1 MPVTIRS
8 PAPTEGVCWFSMQV
22 GILANTL
29 HCEFPPGEEEQ
40 REKTPSQGMN
50 HWVTCASLSSSKN
63 HWAEELLLIK
73 QRGSKNPWHNLCLQ
87 MNSEENEV
95 RKVIQNHRMTTMAEL
110 WIWAHPPIWLPAH
123 WWQRH
128 TKAAGSW
135 APAQQVTALVPLP
148 PSSSLYLPK
157 KPSEFTILIKIV
169 ACGSR
174 ARNSQPSWATV
185 KPTTQWVSL

>member
-1 MPVTIRS
+1 MFVGFQCRLESQQIHCIVNSHQGRRNKARRPQVKGWITEWPV
-8 PAPTEGVCWFSMQV
+8 P
-22 GILANTL
+22 
-29 HCEFPPGEEEQ
+29 HFPLL
-40 REKTPSQGMN
+40 KTTKQKS
-50 HWVTCASLSSSKN
+50 CSLSNKGGARI
-63 HWAEELLLIK
+63 HDII
-73 QRGSKNPWHNLCLQ
+73 CLQ

-128 TKAAGSW
+128 TKAAGSG
-135 APAQQVTALVPLP
+135 APAQQATALVPLP

-185 KPTTQWVSL
+185 KPTTQWVSLLKIAALCFK